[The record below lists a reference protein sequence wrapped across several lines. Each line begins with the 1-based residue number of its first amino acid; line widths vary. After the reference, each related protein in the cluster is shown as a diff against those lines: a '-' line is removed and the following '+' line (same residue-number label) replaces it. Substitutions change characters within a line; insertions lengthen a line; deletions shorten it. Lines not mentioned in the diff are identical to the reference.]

1 MVPKSSALP
10 AWARQGGIRITRV
23 VTNLMSSTHD
33 SVAHMR
39 HVLRRVGM
47 SANTARKSASA
58 TGGLMVAVGLEEISA
73 AGREDERVELA
84 GLGLVGPPGD
94 NHHGPGNAVVQ
105 PLVDRSE

>member
-47 SANTARKSASA
+47 SANTARKSACA

-73 AGREDERVELA
+73 AGAEQEGDELS
-84 GLGLVGPPGD
+84 GLGLGGRPAD
-94 NHHGPGNAVVQ
+94 NREVLNERLEQ
-105 PLVDRSE
+105 PLVER